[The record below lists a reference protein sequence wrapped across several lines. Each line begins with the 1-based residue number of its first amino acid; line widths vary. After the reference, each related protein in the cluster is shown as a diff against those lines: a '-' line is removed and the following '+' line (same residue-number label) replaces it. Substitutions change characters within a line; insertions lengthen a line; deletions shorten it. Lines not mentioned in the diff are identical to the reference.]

1 MQVMKDGT
9 AAVLAAEKRQ
19 DAQDRQVIARKALA
33 GFDLRGDPRAY
44 HIWLELP
51 EGWRAEAFAAVAA
64 RKGIALTP
72 GPAYAFGPG
81 HAPAAVR
88 LALASPPP
96 EVLREALETL
106 ARLARAAPDQ
116 IAVD

>member
-1 MQVMKDGT
+1 MADGT
-9 AAVLAAEKRQ
+9 VATLVAEKRQ
-19 DAQDRQVIARKALA
+19 DARTRQAIARAALD
-33 GFDLRGDPRAY
+33 GLEIQGDPRAY
-44 HIWLELP
+44 HLWLELP
-51 EGWRAEAFAAVAA
+51 EGWRAEAFAAAAA
-64 RKGIALTP
+64 RKGIAVTP
-72 GPAYAFGPG
+72 GPAYATGPG

-106 ARLARAAPDQ
+106 ARLARAEPDQ